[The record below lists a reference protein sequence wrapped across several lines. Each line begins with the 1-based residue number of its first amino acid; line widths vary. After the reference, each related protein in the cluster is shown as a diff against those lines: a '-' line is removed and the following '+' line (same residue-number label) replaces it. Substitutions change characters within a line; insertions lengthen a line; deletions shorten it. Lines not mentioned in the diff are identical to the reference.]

1 MYAAEQI
8 RQSQYYEQ
16 EKKLIKQKTENE
28 KKRLST
34 KNRSYVRE
42 TCALFLCVIAFLG
55 LNLFLLSRY
64 AEITSVKHQVLQMEK
79 SLEQLRNT
87 KEKLSVEIEKSSK
100 LEWIEGEAVTRLSMK
115 YPDKNQVIYISV
127 DPTKVALIDGE
138 LEKTYIEDE
147 RNGIL
152 PNSIERIFHKFA
164 GVLQI

>member
-8 RQSQYYEQ
+8 RQSHYYEQ
-16 EKKLIKQKTENE
+16 ERIPVRKQSENE
-28 KKRLST
+28 IKRHNT
-34 KNRSYVRE
+34 KNRTYVRE
-42 TCALFLCVIAFLG
+42 TCALFLCVMAFLG

-79 SLEQLRNT
+79 SLEQLRNQ

-115 YPDKNQVIYISV
+115 YPDKSQVIYISV
-127 DPTKVALIDGE
+127 DPAKVALIDGE

-147 RNGIL
+147 KNGIL
-152 PNSIERIFHKFA
+152 PHSIERIFHKFA